1 MPTAKNNP
9 SSRAGGKK
17 ERSEHTLAARPSPQ
31 AKQTAIEK
39 EMALYRITRVPV
51 DYFHLGSYRYTN
63 LADALAQ
70 AKREYG

>member
-1 MPTAKNNP
+1 M
-9 SSRAGGKK
+9 
-17 ERSEHTLAARPSPQ
+17 
-31 AKQTAIEK
+31 AIEK

-51 DYFHLGSYRYTN
+51 DYFHLGPYRYTN